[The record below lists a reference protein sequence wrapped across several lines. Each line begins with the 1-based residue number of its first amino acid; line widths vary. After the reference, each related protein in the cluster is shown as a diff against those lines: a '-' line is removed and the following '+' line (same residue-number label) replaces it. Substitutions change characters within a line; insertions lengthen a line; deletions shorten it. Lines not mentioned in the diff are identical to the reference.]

1 MWAPTSRH
9 TNAYSHAYTTCT
21 HLLGN
26 SFKSISTTHFEC
38 TYSKTVV
45 NIPNQRNQLKNCFRR
60 MVEIPSI
67 HAHFSCQPLK
77 SFLIEAIPSCI
88 VLSHKKGLDRVEFMD
103 RSPIARCC
111 KRQLPKFRVLCS
123 RPEKFGIFETIDLFG
138 GSKFRHTAQVS
149 ITNQEGPILDVFC
162 MVRIVFV
169 VLRLFQRLPAVNVVN
184 STNSFHRH
192 VKNA

>member
-9 TNAYSHAYTTCT
+9 TNTYSHAYTTCT

-26 SFKSISTTHFEC
+26 PFKSISTTHFEC

-67 HAHFSCQPLK
+67 HAHFSCHPLK

-138 GSKFRHTAQVS
+138 GSKFRVRAWPHSSSFDNESRGADFRC
-149 ITNQEGPILDVFC
+149 ILHGK
-162 MVRIVFV
+162 
-169 VLRLFQRLPAVNVVN
+169 
-184 STNSFHRH
+184 NSFCCVAFVPTSPRC
-192 VKNA
+192 KRC

>member
-26 SFKSISTTHFEC
+26 PFKSISTTHFEC

-103 RSPIARCC
+103 IWDATAQISRVVLETWQVWNFWDNRSFWWIEISGQGMAT
-111 KRQLPKFRVLCS
+111 QLKFR
-123 RPEKFGIFETIDLFG
+123 
-138 GSKFRHTAQVS
+138 
-149 ITNQEGPILDVFC
+149 
-162 MVRIVFV
+162 
-169 VLRLFQRLPAVNVVN
+169 
-184 STNSFHRH
+184 
-192 VKNA
+192 